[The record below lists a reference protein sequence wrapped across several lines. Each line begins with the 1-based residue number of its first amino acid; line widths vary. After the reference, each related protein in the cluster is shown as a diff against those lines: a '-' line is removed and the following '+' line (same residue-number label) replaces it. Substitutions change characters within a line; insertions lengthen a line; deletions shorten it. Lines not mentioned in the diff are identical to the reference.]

1 MEKERTT
8 VLLNKDE
15 MFKLKKIAKFTS
27 KSTSFIIREAIS
39 EYIAKKIP
47 KKEIGIIGIVNSGD
61 PHFAENDEEYFK
73 KKFSIIGI
81 GNSGGSDIANNEDE
95 YLKGLGEDWYIDKT

>member
-8 VLLNKDE
+8 ILLDKDVMLE
-15 MFKLKKIAKFTS
+15 LKRLSKTTN
-27 KSTSFIIREAIS
+27 KSTSYLIREAVTK
-39 EYIAKKIP
+39 YIAKKIP
-47 KKEIGIIGIVNSGD
+47 NKEIGIIGIVNSGD

-81 GNSGGSDIANNEDE
+81 GNSGGSDIANKKEE
-95 YLKGLGEDWYIDKT
+95 YLKGLGED

>member
-1 MEKERTT
+1 MEKERTSI
-8 VLLNKDE
+8 LLNKDE
-15 MFKLKKIAKFTS
+15 MLELKRLSKTTN
-27 KSTSFIIREAIS
+27 KSTSYLIREAVT

-47 KKEIGIIGIVNSGD
+47 NKEIGIIGIVNSGD

-95 YLKGLGEDWYIDKT
+95 YLKGLGED

>member
-15 MFKLKKIAKFTS
+15 MLELKRLSKTTN
-27 KSTSFIIREAIS
+27 KSTSFLIREAVT

-47 KKEIGIIGIVNSGD
+47 NKEIDIIGIVNSGD

-81 GNSGGSDIANNEDE
+81 GNSGGSDIANKKEE
-95 YLKGLGEDWYIDKT
+95 YLKGFGED

>member
-1 MEKERTT
+1 MSNIWGSYQSKTT
-8 VLLNKDE
+8 N
-15 MFKLKKIAKFTS
+15 
-27 KSTSFIIREAIS
+27 KSTSYLIREAVT

-47 KKEIGIIGIVNSGD
+47 NKEIGIIGIVNSGD

-95 YLKGLGEDWYIDKT
+95 YLKGLGED

>member
-1 MEKERTT
+1 MEKERTSI
-8 VLLNKDE
+8 LLNKDE
-15 MFKLKKIAKFTS
+15 MLELKRLSKTTN
-27 KSTSFIIREAIS
+27 KSTSYLIREAVT

-47 KKEIGIIGIVNSGD
+47 NKEIGIIGIVNSGD